1 MTKRIFI
8 DCIFFILLALLCS
21 CENRSGVGAGTDN
34 FKADSIYYARGF
46 EIARFDDC
54 TLVTLRNPWDTLK
67 TLKRYVLVERDKPL
81 PDSLPEGEIIRTP
94 VERAVFYTTVH
105 SSMVAQMGRIDAIKG
120 ICEVQYVTDSLILER
135 IADGRIADIGLAT
148 APNTEKII
156 DLNTEVIIASPFE
169 NSGYGAAE
177 KIGIPIVEAADYM
190 ESHPLGRTEWGRFY
204 GLLFGEGER
213 ADSIFFATSER
224 YNHLKE
230 LAANSTH
237 KPRVLLERKYGA
249 SWIIPAGDSYIGTI
263 HADAGADYVF
273 REVEGNH
280 NVYLPFEVVLDKAY
294 DADLWL
300 FKYNTNHEF
309 TYELLKDEYMPYSNF
324 RPFKERN
331 IYICHTTRTGYYDDI
346 TLHPDRLL
354 EDLIFI
360 YHPELLPSGYT
371 PRYYVPMK

>member
-1 MTKRIFI
+1 MIKRIFI
-8 DCIFFILLALLCS
+8 DCVFFILLALLCS

-46 EIARFDDC
+46 EISRFDDC

-156 DLNTEVIIASPFE
+156 DLNTELIIASPFE

-190 ESHPLGRTEWGRFY
+190 ERHPLGRTEWGRFY

-230 LAANSTH
+230 LAAKSTYR
-237 KPRVLLERKYGA
+237 PRVLLERKYGA

-263 HADAGADYVF
+263 HTDAGADYVF

-294 DADLWL
+294 DVDLWL

-324 RPFKERN
+324 RPFKEKN

-371 PRYYVPMK
+371 PRYYVPMQ